1 MSQTTIT
8 EGQILVGVLF
18 NEPMRVVTV
27 RKSGEENIIAGLV
40 GQNTGQFRE
49 VTLTPEDL
57 EQLTATDAAASYNGD
72 PNLLKLAL
80 QAYSPRNS
88 PRI

>member
-57 EQLTATDAAASYNGD
+57 EKLRATDAAASYAGD
-72 PNLLKLAL
+72 PNLLKLAI
-80 QAYSPRNS
+80 QAYSLG
-88 PRI
+88 IAH